1 MASGRPLVNKEG
13 KKSHAKTQRTQSF
26 LSFAFFA
33 SLREIS
39 FFPRETS
46 SVRALFGSKAT
57 RRPPVRHRPEPW
69 WALSLPLLAFLALP
83 LLGLL
88 FYSSPEELWASL
100 ARPEVRTAVGLSL
113 RTSTWA
119 TLAAVLLGTPLA
131 YLLARREFRGRLL
144 LDNLIDL
151 PIVLPPAVAGLAL
164 LLVFGRR
171 GWVGAP
177 LDALGLRITFTQL
190 AVVMAQTFIAVPLL
204 VRAAV
209 IGFAAVE
216 PELEDAA
223 AIDGANGWQVFRR
236 ISLPLARRSLL
247 TGVALA
253 WARALGEFGATI
265 IFAGNFPGRTQTMPL
280 AIYLGFE
287 MELGVAVGLSVILVG
302 VSFLILLLIKVGLGR
317 DNGTP

>member
-1 MASGRPLVNKEG
+1 MSD
-13 KKSHAKTQRTQSF
+13 
-26 LSFAFFA
+26 
-33 SLREIS
+33 
-39 FFPRETS
+39 
-46 SVRALFGSKAT
+46 LFG
-57 RRPPVRHRPEPW
+57 RRAARRRAARHRPEAW
-69 WALSLPLLAFLALP
+69 WALALPLVAFLALP
-83 LLGLL
+83 LLALL
-88 FYSSPEELWASL
+88 LYSPPGELRATL
-100 ARPEVRTAVGLSL
+100 ARPEVRAAVGLSL

-119 TLAAVLLGTPLA
+119 TLAAVALGTPLA
-131 YLLARREFRGRLL
+131 YLLARRSFRGRAL
-144 LDNLIDL
+144 LDTLIDL
-151 PIVLPPAVAGLAL
+151 PIVLPPAVAGVAL

-177 LDALGLRITFTQL
+177 LDALGLRVTFTAL
-190 AVVMAQTFIAVPLL
+190 AVVMAQTFIAVPLF

-209 IGFAAVE
+209 IGFAAVA

-223 AIDGANGWQVFRR
+223 AIDGASGWQVFRR

-287 MELGVAVGLSVILVG
+287 LDMGVAVGLAVILVG
-302 VSFLILLLIKVGLGR
+302 VSVGVLGVIRVALGR
-317 DNGTP
+317 GVGDG

>member
-1 MASGRPLVNKEG
+1 MRASV
-13 KKSHAKTQRTQSF
+13 
-26 LSFAFFA
+26 
-33 SLREIS
+33 
-39 FFPRETS
+39 
-46 SVRALFGSKAT
+46 GSQTT
-57 RRPPVRHRPEPW
+57 RRARHRPEGW
-69 WALSLPLLAFLALP
+69 WALALPLVAFLALP
-83 LLGLL
+83 LVALL
-88 FYSSPEELWASL
+88 LYSSPGELWANL
-100 ARPEVRTAVGLSL
+100 ARPEVRAAVGLSL

-119 TLAAVLLGTPLA
+119 TLAAVALGTPLA
-131 YLLARREFRGRLL
+131 YLLARRSFRGRAL
-144 LDNLIDL
+144 LDTLIDL
-151 PIVLPPAVAGLAL
+151 PIVLPPAVAGVAL

-177 LDALGLRITFTQL
+177 LDTLGVRITFTAL
-190 AVVMAQTFIAVPLL
+190 AVVMAQTFIAVPLF

-223 AIDGANGWQVFRR
+223 AIDGANQWQVFRR

-265 IFAGNFPGRTQTMPL
+265 IFAGNLPGRTQTMPL

-287 MELGVAVGLSVILVG
+287 LDTGVAVALAVILMG
-302 VSFLILLLIKVGLGR
+302 VSFGVLGVIKVISGR
-317 DNGTP
+317 QEKEG

>member
-1 MASGRPLVNKEG
+1 M
-13 KKSHAKTQRTQSF
+13 
-26 LSFAFFA
+26 
-33 SLREIS
+33 
-39 FFPRETS
+39 
-46 SVRALFGSKAT
+46 RALFGNKAT
-57 RRPPVRHRPEPW
+57 RRPVRHRPEPW

-88 FYSSPEELWASL
+88 FYSSPEELWANL

-119 TLAAVLLGTPLA
+119 TLAAVLLGTPVA

-190 AVVMAQTFIAVPLL
+190 AVVMAQTFIAVPLF

>member
-1 MASGRPLVNKEG
+1 M
-13 KKSHAKTQRTQSF
+13 
-26 LSFAFFA
+26 
-33 SLREIS
+33 
-39 FFPRETS
+39 
-46 SVRALFGSKAT
+46 RALFDSQAAR
-57 RRPPVRHRPEPW
+57 RRPARHRPEPW

-88 FYSSPEELWASL
+88 LYSSPAELWANL
-100 ARPEVRTAVGLSL
+100 ARPEVRAAVGLSL
-113 RTSTWA
+113 RTSAWA
-119 TLAAVLLGTPLA
+119 TLAAVLLGTPPA

-144 LDNLIDL
+144 LDNLVDL

-190 AVVMAQTFIAVPLL
+190 AVVMAQTFIAVPLF

-236 ISLPLARRSLL
+236 VSLPLARRSLL

-265 IFAGNFPGRTQTMPL
+265 LFAGNLPGRTQTMPL

-287 MELGVAVGLSVILVG
+287 LDLGVAVALSVILVG
-302 VSFLILLLIKVGLGR
+302 VSFAILLLIKLVGGR
-317 DNGTP
+317 EERS

>member
-1 MASGRPLVNKEG
+1 VRWFGQPAGRP
-13 KKSHAKTQRTQSF
+13 
-26 LSFAFFA
+26 
-33 SLREIS
+33 
-39 FFPRETS
+39 P
-46 SVRALFGSKAT
+46 
-57 RRPPVRHRPEPW
+57 RPPVRHKPEAW
-69 WALSLPLLAFLALP
+69 WALSLPLLLFLLLP
-83 LLGLL
+83 LLALL
-88 FYSSPEELWASL
+88 FYSSPAELAANL
-100 ARPEVRTAVGLSL
+100 ALPQVRQAIGLSL

-119 TLAAVLLGTPLA
+119 TLAAVALGMPVA
-131 YLLARREFRGRLL
+131 YLLARRQFPGRLL
-144 LDNLIDL
+144 FDNLIDL

-177 LDALGLRITFTQL
+177 LDELGIRITFTEL
-190 AVVMAQTFIAVPLL
+190 AVVMAQTFIAVSLFI
-204 VRAAV
+204 RAAS

-223 AIDGANGWQVFRR
+223 AIDGANRWQGFWH
-236 ISLPLARRSLL
+236 ITLPLSRRAVL

-287 MELGVAVGLSVILVG
+287 LDLDVAVTLSVILVAL
-302 VSFLILLLIKVGLGR
+302 SFLVLLLIKVVFGR
-317 DNGTP
+317 GEREE

>member
-1 MASGRPLVNKEG
+1 MRWIGQPAG
-13 KKSHAKTQRTQSF
+13 KS
-26 LSFAFFA
+26 
-33 SLREIS
+33 
-39 FFPRETS
+39 P
-46 SVRALFGSKAT
+46 
-57 RRPPVRHRPEPW
+57 RPPLRRHKPEGW
-69 WALSLPLLAFLALP
+69 WALSLPLLLFLLLP
-83 LLGLL
+83 LLALL
-88 FYSSPEELWASL
+88 FYSSPAELA
-100 ARPEVRTAVGLSL
+100 ANVRLPQVQQAIGLSL
-113 RTSTWA
+113 RTSSWA
-119 TLAAVLLGTPLA
+119 TLAAVALGLPVA
-131 YLLARREFRGRLL
+131 YLLARRQFPGRLL

-177 LDALGLRITFTQL
+177 LAELGIRITFTEL
-190 AVVMAQTFIAVPLL
+190 AVVMAQTFIAVSLFI
-204 VRAAV
+204 RAAS

-223 AIDGANGWQVFRR
+223 AIDGANRWQSFWR
-236 ISLPLARRSLL
+236 ITLPLSRRAVL

-287 MELGVAVGLSVILVG
+287 LDLDVAVTLSVILVAC
-302 VSFLILLLIKVGLGR
+302 SFIVLLLIKAVFGR
-317 DNGTP
+317 ENSDF

>member
-1 MASGRPLVNKEG
+1 MSWLGAIGARGRPR
-13 KKSHAKTQRTQSF
+13 SRPRT
-26 LSFAFFA
+26 
-33 SLREIS
+33 
-39 FFPRETS
+39 
-46 SVRALFGSKAT
+46 
-57 RRPPVRHRPEPW
+57 RHRPEAW
-69 WALSLPLLAFLALP
+69 WALALPLLFFLALP
-83 LLGLL
+83 LLALL
-88 FYSSPEELWASL
+88 SYSSPAELHANL
-100 ARPEVRTAVGLSL
+100 ARPEVRQAISLSL

-119 TLAAVLLGTPLA
+119 TLAAVVLGLPVA

-171 GWVGAP
+171 GWLGAP
-177 LDALGLRITFTQL
+177 LNDIGLRVTFTQT
-190 AVVMAQTFIAVPLL
+190 AVVIAQTFIAVSLFI
-204 VRAAV
+204 RAAS

-223 AIDGANGWQVFRR
+223 AMDGAGPGQVFWR
-236 ISLPLARRSLL
+236 ISLPLARRAVLS
-247 TGVALA
+247 GVALA

-287 MELGVAVGLSVILVG
+287 LELGVAVVLSVILIG
-302 VSFLILLLIKVGLGR
+302 CSFAILLLIKLVLGWG
-317 DNGTP
+317 DSGD

>member
-1 MASGRPLVNKEG
+1 MRILV
-13 KKSHAKTQRTQSF
+13 SSKT
-26 LSFAFFA
+26 
-33 SLREIS
+33 
-39 FFPRETS
+39 
-46 SVRALFGSKAT
+46 T
-57 RRPPVRHRPEPW
+57 RRAQARHKPEAW
-69 WALSLPLLAFLALP
+69 WALALP
-83 LLGLL
+83 LLVFLTLPLL
-88 FYSSPEELWASL
+88 ALLLYSSPAALWANL
-100 ARPEVRTAVGLSL
+100 ARPEVRAAVGLSL

-119 TLAAVLLGTPLA
+119 TLAAVALGTPLA
-131 YLLARREFRGRLL
+131 YLLARRAFRGRAL
-144 LDNLIDL
+144 LDTLIDL

-177 LDALGLRITFTQL
+177 LDALGVRVTFTAL
-190 AVVMAQTFIAVPLL
+190 AVVMAQTFIAVPLF

-265 IFAGNFPGRTQTMPL
+265 IFAGNLPGRTQTMPL

-287 MELGVAVGLSVILVG
+287 LDMDVAVALSVILVG
-302 VSFLILLLIKVGLGR
+302 VSFGVLGVIR
-317 DNGTP
+317 VASARGAGDE